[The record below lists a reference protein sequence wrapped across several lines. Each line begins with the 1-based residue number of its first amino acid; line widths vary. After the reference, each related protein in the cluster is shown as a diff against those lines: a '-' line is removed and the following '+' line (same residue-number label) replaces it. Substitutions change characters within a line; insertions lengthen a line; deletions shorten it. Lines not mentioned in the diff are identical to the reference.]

1 MSLAQFQLSRMHGNK
16 IIIQSDNN
24 SQVIDAMEGGFFATS
39 PATAFDDCRVLAIG
53 FREIIFEH
61 CNREANGID
70 HELARHS

>member
-1 MSLAQFQLSRMHGNK
+1 
-16 IIIQSDNN
+16 
-24 SQVIDAMEGGFFATS
+24 MEGGFFATS